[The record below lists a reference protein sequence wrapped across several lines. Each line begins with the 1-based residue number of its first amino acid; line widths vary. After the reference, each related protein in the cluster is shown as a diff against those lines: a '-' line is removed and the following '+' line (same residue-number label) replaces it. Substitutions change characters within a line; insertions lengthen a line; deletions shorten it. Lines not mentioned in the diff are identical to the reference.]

1 MVSLRSPARGEW
13 ARGAFW
19 LTAFGLLGF
28 KLVLSA
34 LLPFT
39 GDEAYFYYWGVQ
51 PDWGFYDHPPMI
63 GWWLAL
69 MQTISHA
76 EWVQRLPITL
86 LPLPLAGVAWWLT
99 RGSGRS
105 REHAWLAALVVL
117 LAPVHVWAV
126 FITTDTPLIF
136 FSFLSV
142 AAYVVAVRQRSLLW
156 HALAGLALGLAFLSK
171 YFSFFLGVAFLAHVF
186 LVRRDATRWRD
197 FAVLVLCALPGP
209 AINIGWNID
218 HCWANLMFN
227 VYNRHEGAGWSW
239 RTPLLY
245 GASLLYVLS
254 PFALMAALRHG
265 HAARAAMR
273 SADEA
278 GTLFWL
284 ALVPFGLFGMLS
296 LVKVIGL
303 HWLLSFVPVFLLGV
317 AFILAEDALRRLVRW
332 LIGFAVLQVVVIAV
346 LLAIPLS
353 AWNKTSAFPGLVLT
367 LRAPDLLAHIK
378 PYENDYVYASDGYSN
393 AVTLGYNAG
402 RYFFVFGPGS
412 SHARHDDLMFDLR
425 PLDGKNILI
434 LRKRAPQPGEYA
446 PYFRSVTEE
455 TFEVEGA
462 RFWMIRGQGFDFAHY
477 RQTVLRDIRDRWYR
491 LPGYLPTRHCYFCE
505 RYFPE
510 EPWPTR

>member
-1 MVSLRSPARGEW
+1 MLHSGAHESRAR
-13 ARGAFW
+13 RTFW
-19 LTAFGLLGF
+19 LLAAALVAF
-28 KLVLSA
+28 KLALSA
-34 LLPFT
+34 YLPFT
-39 GDEAYFYYWGVQ
+39 GDEAYFYYWGVK
-51 PDWGFYDHPPMI
+51 PDWGFYDHPPMV

-69 MQTISHA
+69 LQTFSHV

-86 LPLPLAGVAWWLT
+86 LPLPLAAVAWWLT

-105 REHAWLAALVVL
+105 REHAWLAAAVVL

-136 FSFLSV
+136 FSFLAV
-142 AAYVVAVRQRSLLW
+142 AAYVVGVRHRAVFW
-156 HALAGLALGLAFLSK
+156 HALAGLCLGLAFLSK
-171 YFSFFLGVAFLAHVF
+171 YFAFFLGVAFLAHV
-186 LVRRDATRWRD
+186 LVVRRDATRWRD
-197 FAVLVLCALPGP
+197 FLVLLLFALPGP
-209 AINIGWNID
+209 VINIGWNVD
-218 HCWANLMFN
+218 HCWANLLFN
-227 VYNRHEGAGWSW
+227 VFNRHDGAGWSW

-254 PFALMAALRHG
+254 PFALAALWRHL
-265 HAARAAMR
+265 HAMRAAMR
-273 SADEA
+273 SDDEA
-278 GTLFWL
+278 GSLFWL
-284 ALVPFGLFGMLS
+284 SLLPFALFGMLS

-332 LIGFAVLQVVVIAV
+332 LLAFAVLQVVVIAV
-346 LLAIPLS
+346 LLGLPLS
-353 AWNKTSAFPGLVLT
+353 TWKDSPAYSGLILT
-367 LRAPDLLAHIK
+367 FRAPALLERVK
-378 PYENDYVYASDGYSN
+378 PYEQDYAYASDGYSN

-446 PYFRSVTEE
+446 AYFRSVTEE
-455 TFEVEGA
+455 TFEIDGA
-462 RFWMIRGQGFDFAHY
+462 RFWMIRGQGFNFPHY
-477 RQTVLRDIRDRWYR
+477 RDTILRDIRDRWYR
-491 LPGYLPTRHCYFCE
+491 LPGFLPTRACYFCE
-505 RYFPE
+505 RYFPG